1 MVQVSQQEEN
11 SSSPNILLTRT
22 IRFTLN
28 HENIRMQLFE
38 KIRESVISVIP
49 IMAIGILLHL
59 TIAPMGDAFAPF
71 LVGGALV
78 IVGLGIFLHGTELG
92 MVPIGQKAGAAIT
105 SKRNVALLLF
115 SAFVI
120 GFLITI
126 AEPDVHVLAQQV
138 LSVNPAISSKA
149 LVFMI
154 AMGVGLFVLV
164 AVGRI
169 LLNFSYKLAL
179 SGFYILLFVCA
190 ALAPA
195 EFQGIAFD
203 AGGATTGPMT
213 VPFIMALGIGV
224 ASVRGGR
231 HAEQDSFGFIGLAS
245 IGPILAVVL
254 LGLLS
259 PESQAQAEATA
270 AEAGEKLSLAAM
282 FLGRIPSVLH
292 EVSMALAPLVA
303 MFIVFQLFLIKMP
316 RKQLIRMSVGLVYT
330 FIGLVFFFVGVQGG
344 FMPAGSILG
353 ASLAAF
359 GHKWIFMVVGLVLG
373 AVVVCA
379 EPAVWVLNEQ
389 IEEVSGG
396 HIKRNIM
403 LVSLCCGVAIAVC
416 LSMMRVI
423 YGISLWWLLVPGYV
437 LALGLTR
444 FCPNM
449 FTAIA
454 FDSGGVA
461 SGPMASTFILAF
473 TLGASSA
480 LGGNPITDAFGVIAM
495 IAMMPLITIQIL
507 GILFHRK
514 EQRLLLER
522 RERSRAARREKNNGE
537 Q

>member
-1 MVQVSQQEEN
+1 
-11 SSSPNILLTRT
+11 
-22 IRFTLN
+22 
-28 HENIRMQLFE
+28 MQLFE
-38 KIRESVISVIP
+38 KIKESVISVLP
-49 IMAIGILLHL
+49 IMALGVLLHL
-59 TIAPMGDAFAPF
+59 SIAPMGAALAPF

-78 IVGLGIFLHGTELG
+78 IAGLGIFLHGTELG

-105 SKRNVALLLF
+105 SKKNVLLLLV
-115 SAFVI
+115 SAFLI

-138 LSVNPAISSKA
+138 TSVSPSISSST

-154 AMGVGLFVLV
+154 ALGVGLFVLV

-179 SGFYILLFVCA
+179 TAFYILLFVCA
-190 ALAPA
+190 A
-195 EFQGIAFD
+195 FTSGDFVGIAFD

-231 HAEQDSFGFIGLAS
+231 KAEQDSFGFIGLAS
-245 IGPILAVVL
+245 IGPIMAVVL
-254 LGLLS
+254 LGMLGQNS
-259 PESQAQAEATA
+259 SAQSQGAASEATLQT
-270 AEAGEKLSLAAM
+270 LSLLET
-282 FLGRIPSVLH
+282 FLGRVPSVVH
-292 EVSMALAPLVA
+292 EVSMALAPLLA

-316 RKQLIRMSVGLVYT
+316 RRQVIRMSAGLVYT
-330 FIGLVFFFVGVQGG
+330 YIGLILFFVGVQGG
-344 FMPAGSILG
+344 FMPAGRILG
-353 ASLAAF
+353 ASLAGF
-359 GHKWIFMVVGLVLG
+359 GSEGIIILTGLILG

-396 HIKRNIM
+396 HIKKRIM
-403 LVSLCCGVAIAVC
+403 LFSLSSGVAVAVA
-416 LSMMRVI
+416 LSMARVVF
-423 YGISLWWLLVPGYV
+423 GISLWWLLIPGYT

-444 FCPNM
+444 FCPQM

-473 TLGASSA
+473 TLGASQA

-495 IAMMPLITIQIL
+495 IAMMPLITIQVL

-514 EQRLLLER
+514 ELKLLAQK
-522 RERSRAARREKNNGE
+522 RAARREERAHG
-537 Q
+537 

>member
-1 MVQVSQQEEN
+1 
-11 SSSPNILLTRT
+11 
-22 IRFTLN
+22 
-28 HENIRMQLFE
+28 MQLFE
-38 KIRESVISVIP
+38 KIKESVISVLP
-49 IMAIGILLHL
+49 IMALGVLLHL
-59 TIAPMGDAFAPF
+59 SIAPMGAALAPF

-78 IVGLGIFLHGTELG
+78 IAGLGIFLHGTELG

-105 SKRNVALLLF
+105 SKKNVLLLLV
-115 SAFVI
+115 SAFLI

-138 LSVNPAISSKA
+138 TSVSPSISSST

-154 AMGVGLFVLV
+154 ALGVGLFVLV

-179 SGFYILLFVCA
+179 TAFYILLFVCA
-190 ALAPA
+190 A
-195 EFQGIAFD
+195 FTSGDFVGIAFD

-231 HAEQDSFGFIGLAS
+231 KAEQDSFGFIGLAS
-245 IGPILAVVL
+245 IGPIMAVVL
-254 LGLLS
+254 LGMLGQNS
-259 PESQAQAEATA
+259 SAQSQGAASEATLQT
-270 AEAGEKLSLAAM
+270 LSLLET
-282 FLGRIPSVLH
+282 FLGRVPSVVH
-292 EVSMALAPLVA
+292 EVSMALAPLLA

-316 RKQLIRMSVGLVYT
+316 RRQVIRMSAGLIYT
-330 FIGLVFFFVGVQGG
+330 YIGLILFFVGVQGG
-344 FMPAGSILG
+344 FMPAGRILG
-353 ASLAAF
+353 ASLAGF
-359 GHKWIFMVVGLVLG
+359 GSEGIIILTGLILG

-396 HIKRNIM
+396 HIKKRIM
-403 LVSLCCGVAIAVC
+403 LFSLSSGVAVAVA
-416 LSMMRVI
+416 LSMARVVF
-423 YGISLWWLLVPGYV
+423 GISLWWLLIPGYT

-444 FCPNM
+444 FCPQM

-473 TLGASSA
+473 TLGASQA

-495 IAMMPLITIQIL
+495 IAMMPLITIQVL

-514 EQRLLLER
+514 ELKLLAQK
-522 RERSRAARREKNNGE
+522 RAARREERAHG
-537 Q
+537 

>member
-1 MVQVSQQEEN
+1 
-11 SSSPNILLTRT
+11 
-22 IRFTLN
+22 
-28 HENIRMQLFE
+28 MQLFE
-38 KIRESVISVIP
+38 KIKESVISVLP
-49 IMAIGILLHL
+49 IMALGVLLHL
-59 TIAPMGDAFAPF
+59 SIAPMGAALAPF

-78 IVGLGIFLHGTELG
+78 IAGLGIFLHGTELG

-105 SKRNVALLLF
+105 SKKNVLLLLV
-115 SAFVI
+115 SAFLI

-138 LSVNPAISSKA
+138 TSVSPSITSST

-154 AMGVGLFVLV
+154 ALGVGLFVLV

-169 LLNFSYKLAL
+169 LLDFSYKLAL
-179 SGFYILLFVCA
+179 TAFYILLFVCA
-190 ALAPA
+190 A
-195 EFQGIAFD
+195 FTSGDFVGIAFD

-231 HAEQDSFGFIGLAS
+231 KAEQDSFGFIGLAS
-245 IGPILAVVL
+245 IGPIMAVVL
-254 LGLLS
+254 LGMLGQNAS
-259 PESQAQAEATA
+259 AQSQEAA
-270 AEAGEKLSLAAM
+270 ADASLQTLSLLET
-282 FLGRIPSVLH
+282 FLGRVPSVVH
-292 EVSMALAPLVA
+292 EVSMALAPLLA

-316 RKQLIRMSVGLVYT
+316 RRQVIRMSAGLVYT
-330 FIGLVFFFVGVQGG
+330 YIGLILFFVGVQGG
-344 FMPAGSILG
+344 FMPAGRILG
-353 ASLAAF
+353 ASLAGF
-359 GHKWIFMVVGLVLG
+359 GSEGIIILTGLVFG

-396 HIKRNIM
+396 HIKKRIM
-403 LVSLCCGVAIAVC
+403 LFSLSSGVAVAVA
-416 LSMMRVI
+416 LSMARVVF
-423 YGISLWWLLVPGYV
+423 GISLWWLLIPGYT

-444 FCPNM
+444 FCPQM

-473 TLGASSA
+473 TLGASQA

-495 IAMMPLITIQIL
+495 IAMMPLITIQVL

-514 EQRLLLER
+514 ERRLLAQK
-522 RERSRAARREKNNGE
+522 RAARREERAHG
-537 Q
+537 

>member
-1 MVQVSQQEEN
+1 
-11 SSSPNILLTRT
+11 
-22 IRFTLN
+22 
-28 HENIRMQLFE
+28 
-38 KIRESVISVIP
+38 
-49 IMAIGILLHL
+49 MALGVLLHL
-59 TIAPMGDAFAPF
+59 SIAPMGAALAPF

-78 IVGLGIFLHGTELG
+78 IAGLGIFLHGTELG

-105 SKRNVALLLF
+105 SKKNVLLLLV
-115 SAFVI
+115 SAFLI

-138 LSVNPAISSKA
+138 TSVSPFISSST

-154 AMGVGLFVLV
+154 ALGVGLFVLV

-179 SGFYILLFVCA
+179 TAFYILLFVCA
-190 ALAPA
+190 A
-195 EFQGIAFD
+195 FTSGDFVGIAFD

-231 HAEQDSFGFIGLAS
+231 KAEQDSFGFIGLAS
-245 IGPILAVVL
+245 IGPIMAVVL
-254 LGLLS
+254 LGMLGQNS
-259 PESQAQAEATA
+259 SAQSQGAASEATLQT
-270 AEAGEKLSLAAM
+270 LSLLET
-282 FLGRIPSVLH
+282 FLGRVPSVVH
-292 EVSMALAPLVA
+292 EVSMALAPLLA

-316 RKQLIRMSVGLVYT
+316 RRQVIRMSAGLVYT
-330 FIGLVFFFVGVQGG
+330 YIGLILFFVGVQGG
-344 FMPAGSILG
+344 FMPAGRILG
-353 ASLAAF
+353 ASLAGF
-359 GHKWIFMVVGLVLG
+359 GSEGIIILTGLILG

-396 HIKRNIM
+396 HIKKRIM
-403 LVSLCCGVAIAVC
+403 LFSLSSGVAVAVA
-416 LSMMRVI
+416 LSMARVVF
-423 YGISLWWLLVPGYV
+423 GISLWWLLIPGYT

-444 FCPNM
+444 FCPQM

-473 TLGASSA
+473 TLGASQA

-495 IAMMPLITIQIL
+495 IAMMPLITIQVL

-514 EQRLLLER
+514 ELKLLAQK
-522 RERSRAARREKNNGE
+522 RAARREERAHG
-537 Q
+537 

>member
-1 MVQVSQQEEN
+1 
-11 SSSPNILLTRT
+11 
-22 IRFTLN
+22 
-28 HENIRMQLFE
+28 MQLFE
-38 KIRESVISVIP
+38 KIKESVISVLP
-49 IMAIGILLHL
+49 IMALGVLLHL
-59 TIAPMGDAFAPF
+59 SIAPMGAALAPV

-78 IVGLGIFLHGTELG
+78 IAGLGIFLHGTELG

-105 SKRNVALLLF
+105 SKKNVLLLLV
-115 SAFVI
+115 SAFLI

-138 LSVNPAISSKA
+138 TSVSPSITSST

-154 AMGVGLFVLV
+154 ALGVGLFVLV

-169 LLNFSYKLAL
+169 LLDFSYKLAL
-179 SGFYILLFVCA
+179 TAFYILLFVCA
-190 ALAPA
+190 A
-195 EFQGIAFD
+195 FTSGDFVGIAFD

-231 HAEQDSFGFIGLAS
+231 KAEQDSFGFIGLAS
-245 IGPILAVVL
+245 IGPIMAVVL
-254 LGLLS
+254 LGMLGQNAS
-259 PESQAQAEATA
+259 AQSQEAA
-270 AEAGEKLSLAAM
+270 ADASLQTLSLLET
-282 FLGRIPSVLH
+282 FLGRVPSVVH
-292 EVSMALAPLVA
+292 EVSMALAPLLA

-316 RKQLIRMSVGLVYT
+316 RRQVIRMSAGLVYT
-330 FIGLVFFFVGVQGG
+330 YIGLILFFVGVQGG
-344 FMPAGSILG
+344 FMPAGRILG
-353 ASLAAF
+353 ASLAGF
-359 GHKWIFMVVGLVLG
+359 GSEGIIILTGLVLG

-396 HIKRNIM
+396 HIKKRIM
-403 LVSLCCGVAIAVC
+403 LFSLSSGVAVAVA
-416 LSMMRVI
+416 LSMARVVF
-423 YGISLWWLLVPGYV
+423 GISLWWLLIPGYT

-444 FCPNM
+444 FCPQM

-473 TLGASSA
+473 TLGASQA

-495 IAMMPLITIQIL
+495 IAMMPLITIQVL

-514 EQRLLLER
+514 ERRLLAQK
-522 RERSRAARREKNNGE
+522 RAARREERAHG
-537 Q
+537 

>member
-1 MVQVSQQEEN
+1 
-11 SSSPNILLTRT
+11 
-22 IRFTLN
+22 
-28 HENIRMQLFE
+28 MQLFE

-49 IMAIGILLHL
+49 IMAIGVLLHL
-59 TIAPMGDAFAPF
+59 TIAPMGDAFGPF

-105 SKRNVALLLF
+105 SKRNVFLLLIA
-115 SAFVI
+115 AFVI

-138 LSVNPAISSKA
+138 LSVNPAISSQS

-154 AMGVGLFVLV
+154 AMGVGIFVLV

-169 LLNFSYKLAL
+169 LLAFSYKLAL
-179 SGFYILLFVCA
+179 AGFYVLLFCCA
-190 ALAPA
+190 AAAPA
-195 EFQGIAFD
+195 DFLGIAFD

-245 IGPILAVVL
+245 IGPILAVIT
-254 LGLLS
+254 LGVIS
-259 PESQAQAEATA
+259 AKTGMHTETAAAA
-270 AEAGEKLSLAAM
+270 AEAATEPLSLLAQ
-282 FLGRIPSVLH
+282 FTSRIPHVIE

-303 MFIVFQLFLIKMP
+303 MFIVFQLFLIRMP
-316 RKQLIRMSVGLVYT
+316 RTQLIRMSVGLVYT
-330 FIGLVFFFVGVQGG
+330 FIGLIFFFVGVQGG
-344 FMPAGSILG
+344 FMPAGSVLG
-353 ASLAAF
+353 ASLASF
-359 GHKWIFMVVGLVLG
+359 GHTWIFMVVGLVLG

-403 LVSLCCGVAIAVC
+403 LASLSLGVALAVS

-423 YGISLWWLLVPGYV
+423 YGISLWWLLIPGYA
-437 LALGLTR
+437 LALGLMR
-444 FCPNM
+444 FCPQM

-473 TLGASSA
+473 TLGASAA

-514 EQRLLLER
+514 EQKLLRER
-522 RERSRAARREKNNGE
+522 RERNRAARRERTQG
-537 Q
+537 

>member
-1 MVQVSQQEEN
+1 
-11 SSSPNILLTRT
+11 
-22 IRFTLN
+22 
-28 HENIRMQLFE
+28 MQLFE
-38 KIRESVISVIP
+38 KIKESVISVLP
-49 IMAIGILLHL
+49 IMALGVLLHL
-59 TIAPMGDAFAPF
+59 SIAPMGAALAPF

-78 IVGLGIFLHGTELG
+78 IAGLGIFLHGTELG

-105 SKRNVALLLF
+105 SKKNVLLLLV
-115 SAFVI
+115 SAFLI

-138 LSVNPAISSKA
+138 TSVSPSITSST

-154 AMGVGLFVLV
+154 ALGVGLFVLV

-169 LLNFSYKLAL
+169 LLDFSYKLAL
-179 SGFYILLFVCA
+179 TAFYILLFVCA
-190 ALAPA
+190 A
-195 EFQGIAFD
+195 FTSGDFVGIAFD

-231 HAEQDSFGFIGLAS
+231 KAEQDSFGFIGLAS
-245 IGPILAVVL
+245 IGPIRAVVL
-254 LGLLS
+254 LGMLGQNAS
-259 PESQAQAEATA
+259 AQSQEAA
-270 AEAGEKLSLAAM
+270 ADASLQTLSLLET
-282 FLGRIPSVLH
+282 FLGRVPSVVH
-292 EVSMALAPLVA
+292 EVSMALAPLLA

-316 RKQLIRMSVGLVYT
+316 RRQVIRMSAGLVYT
-330 FIGLVFFFVGVQGG
+330 YIGLILFFVGVQGG
-344 FMPAGSILG
+344 FMPAGRILG
-353 ASLAAF
+353 ASLAGF
-359 GHKWIFMVVGLVLG
+359 GSEGIIILTGLVLG

-396 HIKRNIM
+396 HIKKRIM
-403 LVSLCCGVAIAVC
+403 LFSLSSGVAVAVA
-416 LSMMRVI
+416 LSMARVVF
-423 YGISLWWLLVPGYV
+423 GISLWWLLIPGYT

-444 FCPNM
+444 FCPQM

-473 TLGASSA
+473 TLGTSQA

-495 IAMMPLITIQIL
+495 IAMMPLITIQVL

-514 EQRLLLER
+514 ERRLLAQK
-522 RERSRAARREKNNGE
+522 RAARREERAHG
-537 Q
+537 

>member
-1 MVQVSQQEEN
+1 
-11 SSSPNILLTRT
+11 
-22 IRFTLN
+22 
-28 HENIRMQLFE
+28 MQLFE
-38 KIRESVISVIP
+38 KIKESVISVLP
-49 IMAIGILLHL
+49 IMALGVLLHL
-59 TIAPMGDAFAPF
+59 SIAPMGAALAPF

-78 IVGLGIFLHGTELG
+78 IAGLGIFLHGTELG

-105 SKRNVALLLF
+105 SKKNVLLLLV
-115 SAFVI
+115 SAFLI

-138 LSVNPAISSKA
+138 TSVSPSITSST

-154 AMGVGLFVLV
+154 ALGVGLFVLV

-169 LLNFSYKLAL
+169 LLDFSYKLAL
-179 SGFYILLFVCA
+179 TAFYILLFVCA
-190 ALAPA
+190 A
-195 EFQGIAFD
+195 FTSGDFVGIAFD

-231 HAEQDSFGFIGLAS
+231 KAEQDSFGFIGLAS
-245 IGPILAVVL
+245 IGPIMAVVL
-254 LGLLS
+254 LGMLGQNAS
-259 PESQAQAEATA
+259 AQSQEAA
-270 AEAGEKLSLAAM
+270 ADASLQTLSLLET
-282 FLGRIPSVLH
+282 FLGRVPSVVH
-292 EVSMALAPLVA
+292 EVSTALAPLLA

-316 RKQLIRMSVGLVYT
+316 RRQVIRMSAGLVYT
-330 FIGLVFFFVGVQGG
+330 YIGLILFFVGVQGG
-344 FMPAGSILG
+344 FMPAGRILG
-353 ASLAAF
+353 ASLAGF
-359 GHKWIFMVVGLVLG
+359 GSEGIIILTGLVLG

-396 HIKRNIM
+396 HIKKRIM
-403 LVSLCCGVAIAVC
+403 LFSLSSGVAVAVA
-416 LSMMRVI
+416 LSMARVVF
-423 YGISLWWLLVPGYV
+423 GISLWWLLIPGYT

-444 FCPNM
+444 FCPQM

-473 TLGASSA
+473 TLGASQA

-495 IAMMPLITIQIL
+495 IAMMPLITIQVL

-514 EQRLLLER
+514 ERRLLAQK
-522 RERSRAARREKNNGE
+522 RAARREERAHG
-537 Q
+537 

>member
-1 MVQVSQQEEN
+1 
-11 SSSPNILLTRT
+11 
-22 IRFTLN
+22 
-28 HENIRMQLFE
+28 MQLFE
-38 KIRESVISVIP
+38 KIKESVISVLP
-49 IMAIGILLHL
+49 IMALGVLLHL
-59 TIAPMGDAFAPF
+59 SIAPMGAALAPF

-78 IVGLGIFLHGTELG
+78 IAGLGIFLHGTELG

-105 SKRNVALLLF
+105 SKKNVLLLLV
-115 SAFVI
+115 SAFLI

-138 LSVNPAISSKA
+138 TSVSPFISSST

-154 AMGVGLFVLV
+154 ALGVGLFVLV

-179 SGFYILLFVCA
+179 TAFYILLFVCA
-190 ALAPA
+190 A
-195 EFQGIAFD
+195 FTSGDFVGIAFD

-231 HAEQDSFGFIGLAS
+231 KAEQDSFGFIGLAS
-245 IGPILAVVL
+245 IGPIMAVVL
-254 LGLLS
+254 LGMLGQNS
-259 PESQAQAEATA
+259 SAQSQGAASEATLQT
-270 AEAGEKLSLAAM
+270 LSLLET
-282 FLGRIPSVLH
+282 FLGRVPSVVH
-292 EVSMALAPLVA
+292 EVSMALAPLLA

-316 RKQLIRMSVGLVYT
+316 KRQVIRMSAGLVYT
-330 FIGLVFFFVGVQGG
+330 YIGLILFFVGVQGG
-344 FMPAGSILG
+344 FMPAGRILG
-353 ASLAAF
+353 ASLAGF
-359 GHKWIFMVVGLVLG
+359 GSEGIIILTGLILG

-396 HIKRNIM
+396 HIKKRIM
-403 LVSLCCGVAIAVC
+403 LFSLSSGVAVAVA
-416 LSMMRVI
+416 LSMARVVF
-423 YGISLWWLLVPGYV
+423 GISLWWLLIPGYT

-444 FCPNM
+444 FCPQM

-473 TLGASSA
+473 TLGASQA

-495 IAMMPLITIQIL
+495 IAMMPLITIQVL

-514 EQRLLLER
+514 ELKLLAQK
-522 RERSRAARREKNNGE
+522 RAARREERAHG
-537 Q
+537 